1 MSFGPDAGFRNV
13 ASAVPIRS
21 ASAAGSPTGAGGRN
35 VAGSTGAVVV
45 VVVGAAVVVVVAAVV
60 LVVVA
65 ASARSCP
72 PPSSPPPQAAT
83 ARLSASPARLVAMGL
98 RERFLRL
105 LHTGAPV
112 DHDPDALVEAA
123 DVPLTQGPLLL
134 SRLESEGI
142 DATGIESF
150 DIVTNIRSRMR
161 IMVRHADLA
170 AAREIIERG

>member
-1 MSFGPDAGFRNV
+1 
-13 ASAVPIRS
+13 
-21 ASAAGSPTGAGGRN
+21 
-35 VAGSTGAVVV
+35 
-45 VVVGAAVVVVVAAVV
+45 
-60 LVVVA
+60 
-65 ASARSCP
+65 
-72 PPSSPPPQAAT
+72 
-83 ARLSASPARLVAMGL
+83 MGL